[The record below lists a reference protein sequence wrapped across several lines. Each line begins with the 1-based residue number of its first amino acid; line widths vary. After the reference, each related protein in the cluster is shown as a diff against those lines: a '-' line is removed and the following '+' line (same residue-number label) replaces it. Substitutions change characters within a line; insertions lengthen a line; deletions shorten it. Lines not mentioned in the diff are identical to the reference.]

1 MANARGPLVGIEVR
15 IRNAA
20 TQQVVVVRT
29 TEGGRYT
36 VAVAPGTY
44 DVFASAPAHATFA
57 HRQVEVAAGAVVKV
71 DGLISESQNAL
82 TPGELFFQYV
92 AAERTPPTG
101 KTPRTSE
108 RQTRSQRRVAA
119 QRRYRARAATVPA
132 LGGSAVEKNER
143 IARAKTR
150 ERGASPQALSAC
162 IRSISSSSFRHRRCS
177 SR

>member
-1 MANARGPLVGIEVR
+1 MTVGLILLSTLAWAQAQQGRREGAMANARGPLVGIEVR

-71 DGLISESQNAL
+71 DGLRL
-82 TPGELFFQYV
+82 
-92 AAERTPPTG
+92 AEGDGVQEFICENNRM
-101 KTPRTSE
+101 E
-108 RQTRSQRRVAA
+108 HYLA
-119 QRRYRARAATVPA
+119 
-132 LGGSAVEKNER
+132 
-143 IARAKTR
+143 
-150 ERGASPQALSAC
+150 
-162 IRSISSSSFRHRRCS
+162 H
-177 SR
+177 